1 MKKLIL
7 LALLSTFAMSGF
19 FTNEAE
25 VKTAESN
32 ENARLCEMFTAKAED
47 YQATMRNDELAA
59 ATLESYKQRMSTYCS
74 KSSERS

>member
-7 LALLSTFAMSGF
+7 LALISTFGMSGF

-25 VKTAESN
+25 VKAAEIN
-32 ENARLCEMFTAKAED
+32 ENARLCKMFTEKLED

-59 ATLESYKQRMSTYCS
+59 ATLESYKQRKSKFCS
-74 KSSERS
+74 NSSVKS

>member
-7 LALLSTFAMSGF
+7 LALMSTFAMSGF

-25 VKTAESN
+25 VKAAESN
-32 ENARLCEMFTAKAED
+32 ENARLCQMFTEKAED
-47 YQATMRNDELAA
+47 YEATMRNDELAA

-74 KSSERS
+74 KSSLKS

>member
-1 MKKLIL
+1 MKKFIL
-7 LALLSTFAMSGF
+7 LALISTLAMSDF

-25 VKTAESN
+25 MKTAESN
-32 ENARLCEMFTAKAED
+32 ENARLCEMFRAKVED

-59 ATLESYKQRMSTYCS
+59 ATLESYKQRMSTFCS